1 MPEHIEFISQAR
13 NSKLIVGTGL
23 SGYVKCSRAHLEAL
37 FGPPLP
43 DDCIDTYK
51 TSYEWHVHVKHDGHE
66 IGAVA
71 IYDYKSDHSDD
82 IGEEIHWH
90 IGSKTNSLALEVTEF
105 INTGNKHLQQIN
117 S

>member
-1 MPEHIEFISQAR
+1 MPEHIEFISQSEP
-13 NSKLIVGTGL
+13 SKLITGSGL

-43 DDCIDTYK
+43 TKYIDEYK
-51 TSYEWHVHVKHDGHE
+51 TSYEWHVLIRHNGHDT
-66 IGAVA
+66 GAVA

-90 IGSKTNSLALEVTEF
+90 LGSKTKTLALEITDF
-105 INTGNKHLQQIN
+105 ITHGKKFTPI
-117 S
+117 SS